1 MTDCYDISK
10 FKDKHKGVHR
20 SGLLD
25 SAKMPE
31 LLPSEEPEQKQLITK
46 VTPKRGL

>member
-10 FKDKHKGVHR
+10 FKEKRKGSHR

-25 SAKMPE
+25 SGKMPE
-31 LLPSEEPEQKQLITK
+31 LVPSEEPEQKQKITK
-46 VTPKRGL
+46 VTPIRGL